1 MATLELED
9 IQGIIA
15 RGYALLPAA
24 CYGLLVVED
33 VAAARRWLAQIAGE
47 ITTAKQKNTPHALN
61 IGFTYPGLK
70 KLGLPKDAL
79 NGFVVEYQEGM
90 TAEHR
95 QRILGDTLMSAPP
108 KWKWGGPGKEVDI
121 ILLVYAESPE
131 TLEARYAGLQRG
143 FAAGGLRLFDTLP
156 TQVLS
161 QQKEHFGFHDGISQ
175 PLIPGLSKATAALA
189 SPANIVAPG
198 EFILG
203 YKNEYDKCPD
213 SPVVTPAEDP
223 ANLLNSTF
231 EGAQPHDFGRNG
243 SYLVYRQLSQD
254 VPRFWQFMND
264 NTCSETG
271 VSNYADMV
279 KLAAKMVGR
288 WPSGAPLVES
298 PDADNP
304 KLGDHDRF
312 GYQVHD
318 ARGLKCP
325 LGSHVRRTNPRD
337 ALDIENP
344 EESVTVSKRHRLLR
358 RARSYGKPL
367 VPSME
372 PEEMLKA
379 IQSDPDLVNGEG
391 PKVNVPVDERGLHFM
406 CFNANISRQFE
417 FVQHTWVNNPKFDGQ
432 YSDPDPLIGEQAS
445 RYPDL
450 MGTFTIQQFPVRR
463 RITGVPRFVE
473 VVGGA
478 YFFTPGIRAIR
489 YLASL

>member
-1 MATLELED
+1 MTTLELED

-24 CYGLLVVED
+24 CYGLLVVDD
-33 VAAARRWLAQIAGE
+33 VAAARRWLTQIAGE
-47 ITTAKQKNTPHALN
+47 ITTAKQKNTSHALN
-61 IGFTYPGLK
+61 IGFTYPGLQ
-70 KLGLPKDAL
+70 KLGLPKNAL
-79 NGFVVEYQEGM
+79 DGFVVEYQEGM

-95 QRILGDTLMSAPP
+95 QRILGDTLMSAPD

-121 ILLVYAESPE
+121 ILLVFAESAE
-131 TLEARYAGLQRG
+131 KLEERYADLQKG
-143 FAAGGLRLFDTLP
+143 FTASGIRLFGTLP
-156 TQVLS
+156 TQVLT

-175 PLIPGLSKATAALA
+175 PIIPGLSKKGNPENT
-189 SPANIVAPG
+189 VAPG

-203 YKNEYDKCPD
+203 YENEYDKCPD
-213 SPVVTPAEDP
+213 SPVVTPAQDP
-223 ANLLNSTF
+223 GNLLNSPAP
-231 EGAQPHDFGRNG
+231 GAQPHDFGRNG
-243 SYLVYRQLSQD
+243 SYLVFRQLSQD

-271 VSNYADMV
+271 VSNFADMV

-304 KLGDHDRF
+304 KLSDHDAF

-344 EESVTVSKRHRLLR
+344 EESVAVSKRHRLLR

-372 PEEMLKA
+372 PEAMLA
-379 IQSDPDLVNGEG
+379 VIQALPDLVNGEG
-391 PKVNVPVDERGLHFM
+391 PKANVSVDERGLNFM

-417 FVQHTWVNNPKFDGQ
+417 FVQHTWVNNSKFDGL
-432 YSDPDPLIGEQAS
+432 YSDPDPLIGEQTS

-450 MGTFTIQQFPVRR
+450 TGTFTIPQFPVRR
-463 RITGVPRFVE
+463 RITGMPRFVE

-489 YLASL
+489 YLGSL